1 MKKILT
7 LVCGFA
13 ATCALLTATS
23 CSKEN
28 SPKESNLL
36 CFEVMHPGST
46 KATASAFEAD
56 DKISLFAVEYN
67 GENQMP
73 LQIGGNYLNN
83 EALTYDGT
91 KWTTA
96 RSLYWSANPCDFY
109 AFYPYQ
115 PTINSIED
123 FNFTI
128 HKNQDGEGYE
138 ASDLLYAFTPKVS
151 KSESGVLLQFGHR
164 RSKVIVKVLE
174 GDKFEGDIPDDI
186 VTHIYNTATSCKVNW
201 AKGSVEKDPL
211 SRKETI
217 TMKKISNEHFEA
229 VVVPQNLEKKT
240 PLIEITIGGIAYLLD
255 YSLSCRAGY
264 RHIINVTLNT
274 SPDQEKIEISI
285 DPGVDEWN

>member
-36 CFEVMHPGST
+36 SFEVMHPGST

-56 DKISLFAVEYN
+56 DKISLYAVEYN

-91 KWTTA
+91 QWTTA

-128 HKNQDGEGYE
+128 HKVIYLVRIWGKTLIVG
-138 ASDLLYAFTPKVS
+138 SDDSHYVILLCY
-151 KSESGVLLQFGHR
+151 VL
-164 RSKVIVKVLE
+164 K
-174 GDKFEGDIPDDI
+174 
-186 VTHIYNTATSCKVNW
+186 
-201 AKGSVEKDPL
+201 
-211 SRKETI
+211 
-217 TMKKISNEHFEA
+217 
-229 VVVPQNLEKKT
+229 
-240 PLIEITIGGIAYLLD
+240 
-255 YSLSCRAGY
+255 
-264 RHIINVTLNT
+264 
-274 SPDQEKIEISI
+274 
-285 DPGVDEWN
+285 